1 MQSKKEA
8 WLEQFVRV
16 GIGFITNYPINLAIL
31 GAFGLETSGKS
42 NMGLVSLY
50 ITLVFTVWA
59 LIRGYAVRRFFDY
72 LARRKVTK
80 SHTRCEGYE
89 SHTDF
94 IENQIGFVSAKLD

>member
-8 WLEQFVRV
+8 WIEQFVRV
-16 GIGFITNYPINLAIL
+16 GIGFITNYPINLIIL

-42 NMGLVSLY
+42 SMGVVSLY

-72 LARRKVTK
+72 LAQRKVNK
-80 SHTRCEGYE
+80 NHAQCKGYE
-89 SHTDF
+89 TNKDY
-94 IENQIGFVSAKLD
+94 IQNQVGFVTAKLK